1 VASRLIRPGR
11 PVLRRPVLRRPVL
24 RRPVLRRPVLRRPV
38 LRRPVL
44 RRPVLR
50 RAALRRAWL
59 PLAPLAAVVVALGT
73 GCATA
78 PVGGFAHPLTGS
90 SGQAQV
96 AVVQPVPGPGPLP
109 HWSAGDVVKGFLHA
123 SASFATDPSAARAYL
138 APGIAWNPPGTV
150 TVVNSDLSIGNPT
163 YLHVAG
169 QTLQRVTVTGQPIAT
184 LSSGGQYS
192 YDPSGPSTKFVFTLI
207 RSNGQLRID
216 VLPQGTQLLLTQSDF
231 DEVFQPQDLYFF
243 SKELPGEL
251 VPDPVVAPTA
261 DAATGLVNGLIHDS
275 PSWLSGATTNA
286 FPARTRLIGPVT
298 VSNQV
303 AVVNLGGTAASAS
316 PGKLTQ
322 MYEQLVQTLTTPE
335 YGSSPV
341 ANSVTLE
348 IDGRPR
354 SVSAP
359 ANPVPSV
366 GSGSATAEPLYFASD
381 GAIRRWAGGK
391 TSATVPGIFG
401 SPGGVTAVAVT
412 TTGSEQVAAATE
424 QHRECVVQVAASPQ
438 SGGDRDYDLSP
449 AGGPCTSLSWDGSP
463 SLWAVSGGRV
473 WVIQPGSQ
481 PNLVSTSATGLASD
495 SRIISVQMAPDSVR
509 AALLVR
515 TGQVNQVFLAAVQY
529 TPAGVTLGMAVPVG
543 TDLAA
548 PGPVAI
554 SWYSSDYLVAAEGTS
569 LFEVPLSGGASK
581 QLLGTV
587 PGGTVALS
595 SAGLNSYGAQVAV
608 ATQQGQV
615 FKSVAPYIS
624 WTVAPQTGSVPALP
638 G

>member
-1 VASRLIRPGR
+1 VVSRLMPSRRPL
-11 PVLRRPVLRRPVL
+11 LRRPV
-24 RRPVLRRPVLRRPV
+24 
-38 LRRPVL
+38 
-44 RRPVLR
+44 
-50 RAALRRAWL
+50 LRRAWL

-78 PVGGFAHPLTGS
+78 PVGGFAHTLTGS

-109 HWSAGDVVKGFLHA
+109 HWSAKEVVLGFLHA

-138 APGIAWNPPGTV
+138 APGVAWNPPGTV
-150 TVVNSDLSIGNPT
+150 TVVNSDPSVGNPT

-169 QTLQRVTVTGQPIAT
+169 QTMQRVTVTGQAIAT
-184 LSSGGQYS
+184 LSSSGQYS
-192 YDPSGPSTKFVFTLI
+192 YNTSGPATKFVFTLT
-207 RSNGQLRID
+207 SSDGQLRIEQ
-216 VLPQGTQLLLTQSDF
+216 LPQGTQLLLTQSDF

-243 SKELPGEL
+243 SKELPGAL
-251 VPDPVVAPTA
+251 VPDPVVAPTV

-286 FPARTRLIGPVT
+286 FPRRTRLIGPVI

-303 AVVNLGGTAASAS
+303 AVVNLGGTAASANA
-316 PGKLTQ
+316 GKLTQ
-322 MYEQLVQTLTTPE
+322 MYEQLAQTLTTPE

-348 IDGRPR
+348 IDGKPR

-359 ANPVPSV
+359 ANSVPPV
-366 GSGSATAEPLYFASD
+366 GNGSATSEPLYSASD
-381 GAIRRWAGGK
+381 GAVRRWAGGK

-401 SPGGVTAVAVT
+401 GPGGITAVAVT
-412 TTGSEQVAAATE
+412 TTGSEQVAAAIALRRGCE
-424 QHRECVVQVAASPQ
+424 VQVSASSQ
-438 SGGDRDYDLSP
+438 VGGDRDYPLSP

-463 SLWAVSGGRV
+463 SLWAVSGGSV
-473 WVIQPGSQ
+473 WVIQPGNQ
-481 PNLVSTSATGLASD
+481 PTQVSTAAAGLSGG

-509 AALLVR
+509 AALLVQ
-515 TGQVNQVFLAAVQY
+515 TGHIRQVFLAAVQY
-529 TPAGVTLGMAVPVG
+529 TPTGVTLGNAVPVG

-554 SWYSSDYLVAAEGTS
+554 SWYSPDYLLAAEGTS

-624 WTVAPQTGSVPALP
+624 WTLAPQSGSVPALA